1 MEGYNITN
9 NTNNYLPKSCLLLW
23 QGYKVEIVY
32 INVISK
38 IKEAC
43 GKKFTLL
50 LELLVIC
57 MYFCMGHMQKT
68 WNIYVPI
75 HSVDS

>member
-9 NTNNYLPKSCLLLW
+9 NTNNYLWKFCLLLQ
-23 QGYKVEIVY
+23 QGYKVENIY

-38 IKEAC
+38 IKAC
-43 GKKFTLL
+43 VKKFTFF

-68 WNIYVPI
+68 WNI
-75 HSVDS
+75 